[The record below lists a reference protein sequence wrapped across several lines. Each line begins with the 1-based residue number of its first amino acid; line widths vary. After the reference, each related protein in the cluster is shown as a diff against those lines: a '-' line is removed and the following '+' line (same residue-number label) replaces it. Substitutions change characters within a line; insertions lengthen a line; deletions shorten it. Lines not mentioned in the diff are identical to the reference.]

1 LKEKGLYSFL
11 LLISVFILISIACAT
26 TQSIPTGTPEA
37 TATVMPSPTATR
49 TLRPSPTPRPTWTPD
64 IGATQYIEETIAEV
78 QEYYEEG
85 YLTTTD
91 GTFAEFDDFTYDWA
105 DLGRYQLFTLPIS
118 VGDFFLRAHFRWNS
132 ALENSDTA
140 GCGFIFGLQPNSDH
154 YAVFLDRTKV
164 YFRISNPELGYSS
177 NVEPAHVMG
186 KVKFDYPA
194 EADFALIVKDR
205 QAFVLVDGSVV
216 SEYTLLVG
224 RPVRGELGLTVLSGT
239 NKDYGTHCEM
249 TDLRLWIP
257 DN

>member
-1 LKEKGLYSFL
+1 LKEKSLYSFL

-37 TATVMPSPTATR
+37 TATVMPTTTNTP
-49 TLRPSPTPRPTWTPD
+49 RPSPTPRPTWTPD
-64 IGATQYIEETIAEV
+64 SAATQYVEERIAEV
-78 QEYYEEG
+78 QEYYKEG

-91 GTFAEFDDFTYDWA
+91 GTFAEFNDFIYDWA

-118 VGDFFLRAHFRWNS
+118 VSDFFLRAHFKWNS

-140 GCGFIFGLQPNSDH
+140 GCGFIFGLQPNKDH
-154 YAVFLDRTKV
+154 YAVFLDRTTV
-164 YFRISNPELGYSS
+164 YFRISNARFKDASS
-177 NVEPAHVMG
+177 VEPTRVLG

-194 EADFALIVKDR
+194 EADFALIVRDR
-205 QAFVLVDGSVV
+205 KAFVLVNGELV
-216 SEYTLLVG
+216 SEYTLLAG
-224 RPVRGELGLTVLSGT
+224 RPVQGKLGLTVLSGT